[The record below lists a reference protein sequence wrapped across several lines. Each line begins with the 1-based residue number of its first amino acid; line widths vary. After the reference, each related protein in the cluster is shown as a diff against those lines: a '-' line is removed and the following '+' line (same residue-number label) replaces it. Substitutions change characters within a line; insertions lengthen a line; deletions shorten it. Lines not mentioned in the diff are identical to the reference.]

1 MAHRTKIYVN
11 GRRPPLDEDLILS
24 WADEHFQRT
33 GAWPVV
39 VSGQVDGHEDENW
52 NSVDMALR
60 KGFRGLLL
68 GSSLAI
74 LLQERRGA
82 VYKNN
87 KPEFTVEQVL
97 AWADLHYERHGRYP
111 YDTDGPIEGAVGETW
126 GAVENALRQG
136 LRGLPGKSS
145 LFKLLNENRRMGR
158 LQRTR
163 PPLTEDFVLYWA
175 DAHFATH
182 GSWPKGESGPVD
194 GQPGES
200 WGGIQAALIVG
211 HRGLGP
217 GSSVLKL
224 LVKHGRVSPKPDLL
238 DLTVEQILEWADRY
252 HETHGSY
259 PQRNIEVIEGTGGE
273 TWEGVNRALV
283 HGRRGLPGNSSLA
296 KLFEAHRG
304 VHNQRSYPKLSIEQI
319 LEWMDDHHARTGEW
333 PNKKSGTVQA
343 CPPRKWKSIDNAL
356 SSGLQ
361 GDCPPTTLVQLA
373 VTRRGKKDVRAVPP
387 FSIDQITGWMTAY
400 AGRHGKYPSAQAGSI
415 EEAPGELW
423 HRVESALI
431 LGQRGLP
438 GGQTLATL
446 RKQLIDEGTIPNLK
460 GT

>member
-238 DLTVEQILEWADRY
+238 DLTVEQILEWAEHRGHRRDR
-252 HETHGSY
+252 GRDLGRCQSRARAR
-259 PQRNIEVIEGTGGE
+259 PQRSSWKLVSGKALRGSPWRAQPTQLSEAL
-273 TWEGVNRALV
+273 NRADPGMD
-283 HGRRGLPGNSSLA
+283 GRPPCS
-296 KLFEAHRG
+296 HR
-304 VHNQRSYPKLSIEQI
+304 R
-319 LEWMDDHHARTGEW
+319 MA
-333 PNKKSGTVQA
+333 
-343 CPPRKWKSIDNAL
+343 
-356 SSGLQ
+356 
-361 GDCPPTTLVQLA
+361 
-373 VTRRGKKDVRAVPP
+373 
-387 FSIDQITGWMTAY
+387 
-400 AGRHGKYPSAQAGSI
+400 
-415 EEAPGELW
+415 
-423 HRVESALI
+423 
-431 LGQRGLP
+431 
-438 GGQTLATL
+438 
-446 RKQLIDEGTIPNLK
+446 
-460 GT
+460 